1 MQNGQTVKTFSTET
15 IRESICKPTTLQI
28 VRETLLG
35 VLEGEKGT
43 AKNVRSK
50 YVRIFGPLGCLLT
63 ECCKCRY
70 RAANYQQK
78 RVNAGFLQRLF
89 GMLPLDVRKIVPI
102 HALNPLEGKNQSAL
116 RW

>member
-1 MQNGQTVKTFSTET
+1 M
-15 IRESICKPTTLQI
+15 I
-28 VRETLLG
+28 VL
-35 VLEGEKGT
+35 
-43 AKNVRSK
+43 ARSK

-102 HALNPLEGKNQSAL
+102 HALNPLEGKVLARFCPCLGGFRASPSPD
-116 RW
+116 R